1 MPLRRCPTGAS
12 LVLLPFGFLLD
23 YFRRTGTA
31 EPEKLRPCAVSCVA
45 SCRGC
50 SCTSVSLR
58 APTPSPLVRCAAQ
71 RSAAA
76 EPAPEALQGLLALA
90 ASLEHCA
97 SSRCSA
103 GRWNLG
109 LAAVALPARP
119 LAPGVVH
126 AAAENGPYH
135 FYDFILPIRG
145 SCGALLFAHCAAR
158 AFMDGG
164 ALLLAH
170 RAPPCPGAPC
180 TWHPLPCTL

>member
-1 MPLRRCPTGAS
+1 MPLRRSPTGD
-12 LVLLPFGFLLD
+12 LQLLLPFGYLLF
-23 YFRRTGTA
+23 YFRRTGAA
-31 EPEKLRPCAVSCVA
+31 ETRGARPLCIELRGILP
-45 SCRGC
+45 RLL
-50 SCTSVSLR
+50 CTSSER
-58 APTPSPLVRCAAQ
+58 ASTLSPLVRCAAQ

-76 EPAPEALQGLLALA
+76 EPAPRVLLSLLALA
-90 ASLEHCA
+90 ASLGHCA

-103 GRWNLG
+103 GLGSLG

-126 AAAENGPYH
+126 AAAENGPY
-135 FYDFILPIRG
+135 YYLDFILPIRG